1 MSDEMDSFKPSLGEI
16 SDDQRDEYIA
26 LTSYLHQGDVLYDD
40 SSSESWVSDETT
52 PQTSEYS
59 DATDM
64 DDDEG
69 QCEML
74 DSTGTAAVTTIDR
87 LVECVDSFLASED
100 EESEEDDALQEN
112 VVEDRPP
119 GNEKR
124 CENVAALSSGTN
136 G

>member
-1 MSDEMDSFKPSLGEI
+1 MDSFKPSLGEM
-16 SDDQRDEYIA
+16 SDDERDEYIA

-74 DSTGTAAVTTIDR
+74 DSTGTAAETTIDR

-100 EESEEDDALQEN
+100 EESEEDDAPG
-112 VVEDRPP
+112 RKRRRGSPP

-124 CENVAALSSGTN
+124 CERVAALSSRTN